1 MSDITLT
8 ADVRCSDS
16 KFCRMPAVKVMSDI
30 LITLLLQAV
39 LAALAVRAV
48 PASAWFDRHD
58 RVAQPLPVF
67 V

>member
-1 MSDITLT
+1 VVVKS

-30 LITLLLQAV
+30 THTLLLQAV

-58 RVAQPLPVF
+58 RVPKRLPDF